1 MSDGLF
7 YLDTREPNLTADITA
22 VTLASTYKALYP
34 VSNFPVLGGHYFARP
49 GKAMNIK
56 LFGRITTAATPG
68 NFQIAV
74 FYGTGADANGVK
86 LVETTATALT
96 ARPDEPQLGSR
107 VRYRLPLDRLG
118 RHFVW
123 NRPLPDRRRRVTAHL
138 LAPGTA
144 PAVSGACDLTASLIL
159 SVQALRSG
167 STAETMQVHMLRITS
182 LN

>member
-49 GKAMNIK
+49 GKGMNIK
-56 LFGRITTAATPG
+56 LFGRITTAVTPG

-86 LVETTATALT
+86 VVETTATALT
-96 ARPDEPQLGSR
+96 ASQTNLSWEAEFDIICRSIGSAGT
-107 VRYRLPLDRLG
+107 LFGTG
-118 RHFVW
+118 RC
-123 NRPLPDRRRRVTAHL
+123 LIAEGALAAHL

-144 PAVSGACDLTASLIL
+144 PAVSAACDLTASLIL